1 MSAPGFR
8 GVKAIWAVLGA
19 QAQVGSGEK
28 IGDFGDGVVGLLIGH
43 EGLLVGTTH
52 NDLRFA
58 ADALSGWLS
67 LTIYAK
73 SFKSVRR
80 DADSSETE

>member
-1 MSAPGFR
+1 MNEGESQVSSISLTWEAPDEIRWISHFDASGGRLRDCSA
-8 GVKAIWAVLGA
+8 
-19 QAQVGSGEK
+19 S
-28 IGDFGDGVVGLLIGH
+28 
-43 EGLLVGTTH
+43 VGTTH

-80 DADSSETE
+80 DVDSSETE